1 MKTDLE
7 QTISLAN
14 IQGDAHAAFIDPA
27 RPESTALILVDMQG
41 VPADADTDM
50 LRDVAANCR
59 RLLGSARELSMPI
72 IHVFLGTW
80 SLDFREL
87 SRDKKHYSAL
97 AKRRGISLPR
107 HIGDP
112 DRQPL
117 PGLEP
122 IPGEIV
128 QQKTSAGAFATTGLA
143 GLLHNLDVTDLV
155 MAGKLTYGC
164 LGMTAIEAVNWG
176 YIVTMV
182 DDASSGLACREGHL
196 VMLRLFDQF
205 MGRVRSTDEII
216 DELTNAES
224 HGA

>member
-14 IQGDAHAAFIDPA
+14 IRGDAHAAFVDPPK
-27 RPESTALILVDMQG
+27 PESTAVIFVDMQG
-41 VPADADTDM
+41 EPADADSEL
-50 LRDVAANCR
+50 LRDVTANCR
-59 RLLGSARELSMPI
+59 RLLGFARELAMPI

-80 SLDFREL
+80 SFDIREL

-97 AKRRGISLPR
+97 AERRGVSLSR

-112 DRQPL
+112 DRRPL
-117 PGLEP
+117 PGMEP

-128 QQKTSAGAFATTGLA
+128 QQKVSAGAFATTGLA
-143 GLLHNLDVTDLV
+143 GILHNLDVTDLV
-155 MAGKLTYGC
+155 MAGKLTHGC

-182 DDASSGLACREGHL
+182 DDASTGLACREGHL
-196 VMLRLFDQF
+196 VVLRLFDQF
-205 MGRVRSTDEII
+205 MGRVRSTEQII
-216 DELTNAES
+216 GELTAAETP
-224 HGA
+224 